1 MFIKGILI
9 GLASFIITGIFHPVV
24 VKLEYYYGTK
34 SWIWLCIPG
43 IVLLIISFFMNTIVS
58 ILLGVLA
65 FSLFWSCIEIF
76 KQRTRVLLGRARKN
90 PNRSYE

>member
-1 MFIKGILI
+1 MFINGILI
-9 GLASFIITGIFHPVV
+9 GFASFVITGIFHPVV
-24 VKLEYYYGTK
+24 IKLEYYYGTK

-43 IVLLIISFFMNTIVS
+43 IALLFVSLFTSTIVS

-76 KQRTRVLLGRARKN
+76 KQRTRVLQGRARKN